1 VANLGV
7 IRRENLPENASRV
20 GAHLLDRLRRLERHA
35 AVGDVRGVG
44 LLARVE
50 LVADRATRRPFD
62 QPGTVGTKV
71 QRRAQELGVIF
82 RNVGDILTFS
92 PPLILT
98 EEQADFIAD
107 VVDRAI
113 SDVLG

>member
-1 VANLGV
+1 
-7 IRRENLPENASRV
+7 
-20 GAHLLDRLRRLERHA
+20 
-35 AVGDVRGVG
+35 
-44 LLARVE
+44 
-50 LVADRATRRPFD
+50 
-62 QPGTVGTKV
+62 V